1 MKCREID
8 SAAGSVEKKKKRG
21 KVGRPRNGATDTIAA
36 RLNTSKRTAERMV
49 KRGITEKNVNAV
61 ASARKEKIDVE
72 VALQRE
78 KLAILKREYV
88 SAVKVREDSLAA
100 FAIVRQVIVGQ
111 EVQLP
116 PLLEGLT
123 AKEMRTVLA
132 GHGER
137 LLKDLS
143 ERLAAIA

>member
-1 MKCREID
+1 
-8 SAAGSVEKKKKRG
+8 
-21 KVGRPRNGATDTIAA
+21 
-36 RLNTSKRTAERMV
+36 MV